1 MKRRNRK
8 PQPAAEPAR
17 ESWRRVIAE
26 WATVVVVYLFVSTCV
41 VQGYVI
47 PTPSME
53 NTLLIGDHLW
63 VDKLA
68 YAPGGDFLGKLLPYQ
83 DVKHGDIVVFRYP
96 LNIEEAY
103 VKRVIG
109 LPGDRIR
116 IENKQLIRNGS
127 PVDEP
132 YKVHKTAYAMAVRD
146 HFPAPVPGPV
156 QGGASLRPEAINMLR
171 DHVRD
176 GELVVPPGR
185 YFVMGD
191 NRDLSDDSRFW
202 GFVPREN
209 IIGKPW
215 VIYWSYDAPTDR
227 LLNFRLDHFVDVAL
241 HFFDK
246 TRWERSFQVVKPL

>member
-1 MKRRNRK
+1 MKRRNKK
-8 PQPAAEPAR
+8 PQPVAETAR

-26 WATVVVVYLFVSTCV
+26 WATVLVVYLFLSTCV

-68 YAPGGDFLGKLLPYQ
+68 YAPGGDFFGKLLPYQ
-83 DVKHGDIVVFRYP
+83 DVKHGDIIVFRYP
-96 LNIEEAY
+96 LNLEETY

-109 LPGDRIR
+109 LPGDRIH

-132 YKVHKTAYAMAVRD
+132 YKVHKTAYVIPVRD
-146 HFPAPVPGPV
+146 HFPDQVPNDG
-156 QGGASLRPEAINMLR
+156 SLRPEAINMLR
-171 DHVRD
+171 DCVRD
-176 GELVVPPGR
+176 GVLVVPPGR

-227 LLNFRLDHFVDVAL
+227 LLEFRLEHFADVAL
-241 HFFDK
+241 HFFYK